1 MFGELIRMTT
11 RKIQTTVQ
19 AGGRIEIVSPDLP
32 VGEAVEVT
40 IRSANGK
47 SRQRC
52 ALDILAEAPGHRLFK
67 TAEEVDTYIGEE
79 RDSWGH

>member
-1 MFGELIRMTT
+1 MTT

-47 SRQRC
+47 SHQRC
-52 ALDILAEAPGHRLFK
+52 ALDILAEAPGHRMFK
-67 TAEEVDTYIGEE
+67 TAEEVDTYIREE